1 MPRRK
6 EAGLDMLRRLIRH
19 LLGTLRIEVTG
30 GAIERFLNLCLE
42 ADIQLWDVRRWPE
55 RLQATLLVPHFFR
68 LRPIARASRCR
79 VRIRERRGLPFLSRR
94 LRRRPFLLAGAAG
107 ALATL
112 IWAGSHF
119 WVVDVRI
126 KGPGHLDPRAILAVA
141 AEAGLRRGAWKTQVD
156 PDEVA
161 RHLRQKID
169 ELSWAVV
176 RVRGT
181 RAVIEVVE
189 KGAVNPPDQAV
200 CVHLVAR
207 KAGVVEHVIPFQG
220 EPLVKK
226 GDVVQAGD
234 MLVECALRYWA
245 GGRPAVIPGMPLPP
259 REEVARTLIAQATV
273 RARVAYRQYY
283 EFPVTET
290 VKEPTGR
297 RYTQWVLNWNGR
309 SILLTGR
316 GPVPY
321 TDYEVSTRTFPP
333 GGWRNWNPPVELV
346 IREVAEVST
355 RTVTVPVE
363 ELTER
368 ARTAMERR
376 LAWLLGPG
384 DRIVTPLRAEVV
396 QQEGGYVGI
405 LVTVETLE
413 EVSAP
418 LEGPMEQQAGDRVG

>member
-1 MPRRK
+1 
-6 EAGLDMLRRLIRH
+6 MLRSLIRY
-19 LLGTLRIEVTG
+19 LLGSLRVEVTG
-30 GAIERFLNLCLE
+30 GDVERFLNLCLD
-42 ADIQLWDVRRWPE
+42 AGILLWDLRRLPE
-55 RLQATLLVPHFFR
+55 RLRVTLMLADFFR

-79 VRIRERRGLPFLSRR
+79 VRIRGRYGLPFLTRR
-94 LRRRPFLLAGAAG
+94 LRRRPFLLAGAVG
-107 ALATL
+107 GLAAL

-126 KGPGHLDPRAILAVA
+126 SGPGYLDPRAILAVA
-141 AEAGLRRGAWKTQVD
+141 AEAGLRRGAWKARVDLDQVTQ
-156 PDEVA
+156 
-161 RHLRQKID
+161 HLKSAVE

-176 RVRGT
+176 RADGT

-189 KGAVNPPDQAV
+189 KGAVTPPDQAL

-207 KAGVVEHVIPFQG
+207 KSGVVEQVIPYQG

-226 GDVVQAGD
+226 GDVVQTGD

-245 GGRPAVIPGMPLPP
+245 GGRPGVIPGMPLPP
-259 REEVARTLIAQATV
+259 REDLARTVVAQASV
-273 RARVAYRQYY
+273 KARVAYRQYY
-283 EFPVTET
+283 EYPVTEI

-309 SILLTGR
+309 SIILRGR

-321 TDYEVSTRTFPP
+321 GDYEVTTRTISPGQWRNWTPPVEIVIREAQEVSTRAE
-333 GGWRNWNPPVELV
+333 PV
-346 IREVAEVST
+346 S
-355 RTVTVPVE
+355 VE

-368 ARTAMERR
+368 ARAAMERR
-376 LAWLLGPG
+376 LAWMLGPN
-384 DRIVTPLRAEVV
+384 DRVLAPLRAEVV
-396 QQEGGYVGI
+396 QQEGGYAGI

-418 LEGPMEQQAGDRVG
+418 LEGPMLSIGR

>member
-1 MPRRK
+1 
-6 EAGLDMLRRLIRH
+6 MLRSLIRY
-19 LLGTLRIEVTG
+19 LLGSLRVEVTG
-30 GAIERFLNLCLE
+30 GDVERFLNLCLD
-42 ADIQLWDVRRWPE
+42 AGILLWDLRRLPE
-55 RLQATLLVPHFFR
+55 RLRVTLMLADFFR

-79 VRIRERRGLPFLSRR
+79 VRIRGRYGLPFLTRR
-94 LRRRPFLLAGAAG
+94 LRRRPFLLAGAVG
-107 ALATL
+107 GLAAL

-126 KGPGHLDPRAILAVA
+126 SGPGYLDPRAILAVA
-141 AEAGLRRGAWKTQVD
+141 AEAGLRRGAWKARVDLDQVTQ
-156 PDEVA
+156 
-161 RHLRQKID
+161 HLKSTVE

-176 RVRGT
+176 RADGT

-189 KGAVNPPDQAV
+189 KGAVTPPDQAL

-207 KAGVVEHVIPFQG
+207 KSGVVEQVIPYQG

-226 GDVVQAGD
+226 GDVVQTGD

-245 GGRPAVIPGMPLPP
+245 GGRPGVIPGMPLPP
-259 REEVARTLIAQATV
+259 REDLARTVVAQASV
-273 RARVAYRQYY
+273 KARVAYRQYY
-283 EFPVTET
+283 EYPVTEI

-309 SILLTGR
+309 SIILRGR

-321 TDYEVSTRTFPP
+321 GDYEVTTRTISPGQWRNWTPPVEIVIREAQEVSTRAE
-333 GGWRNWNPPVELV
+333 PV
-346 IREVAEVST
+346 S
-355 RTVTVPVE
+355 VE

-368 ARTAMERR
+368 ARAAMERR
-376 LAWLLGPG
+376 LAWMLGPN
-384 DRIVTPLRAEVV
+384 DRVLAPLRAEVV
-396 QQEGGYVGI
+396 QQEGGYAGI

-418 LEGPMEQQAGDRVG
+418 LEGPMLSIGR

>member
-1 MPRRK
+1 
-6 EAGLDMLRRLIRH
+6 MLRSLIRY
-19 LLGTLRIEVTG
+19 LLGSLRVEVTG
-30 GAIERFLNLCLE
+30 GDVERFLNLCLD
-42 ADIQLWDVRRWPE
+42 AGILLWDLRRLPE
-55 RLQATLLVPHFFR
+55 RLRVTLMLADFFR

-79 VRIRERRGLPFLSRR
+79 VRIRGRYGLPFLTRR
-94 LRRRPFLLAGAAG
+94 LRRRPFLLAGAVG
-107 ALATL
+107 GLAAL

-126 KGPGHLDPRAILAVA
+126 SGPGYLDPRAILAVA
-141 AEAGLRRGAWKTQVD
+141 AEAGLRRGAWKARVDLDQVTQ
-156 PDEVA
+156 
-161 RHLRQKID
+161 HLKSTVE

-176 RVRGT
+176 RADGT

-189 KGAVNPPDQAV
+189 KGAVTPPDQAL

-207 KAGVVEHVIPFQG
+207 KSGVVEQVIPYQG

-226 GDVVQAGD
+226 GDVVQTGD

-245 GGRPAVIPGMPLPP
+245 GGRPGVIPGMPLPP
-259 REEVARTLIAQATV
+259 REDLARTVVAQASV
-273 RARVAYRQYY
+273 KARVAYRQYY
-283 EFPVTET
+283 EYPVTEI

-309 SILLTGR
+309 SIILRGR

-321 TDYEVSTRTFPP
+321 ADYEVTTRTISPGQWRNWTPPVEIVIREAQEVSTRAE
-333 GGWRNWNPPVELV
+333 PV
-346 IREVAEVST
+346 S
-355 RTVTVPVE
+355 VE

-368 ARTAMERR
+368 ARAAMERR
-376 LAWLLGPG
+376 LAWMLGPN
-384 DRIVTPLRAEVV
+384 DRVLAPLRAEVV
-396 QQEGGYVGI
+396 QQEGGYAGI

-418 LEGPMEQQAGDRVG
+418 LEGPMLSIGR

>member
-1 MPRRK
+1 
-6 EAGLDMLRRLIRH
+6 MLRSLIRY
-19 LLGTLRIEVTG
+19 LLGSLRVEVTG
-30 GAIERFLNLCLE
+30 GDVERFLNLCLD
-42 ADIQLWDVRRWPE
+42 AGILLWDLRRLPE
-55 RLQATLLVPHFFR
+55 RLRVTLMLADFFR

-79 VRIRERRGLPFLSRR
+79 VRIRGRYGLPFLTRR
-94 LRRRPFLLAGAAG
+94 LRRRPFLLAGAVG
-107 ALATL
+107 GLAAL

-126 KGPGHLDPRAILAVA
+126 SGPGYLDPRAILAVA
-141 AEAGLRRGAWKTQVD
+141 AEAGLRRGAWKARVDLDQVTQ
-156 PDEVA
+156 
-161 RHLRQKID
+161 HLKSAVE

-176 RVRGT
+176 RADGT

-189 KGAVNPPDQAV
+189 KGAVTPPDQAL

-207 KAGVVEHVIPFQG
+207 KSGVVEQVIPYQG

-226 GDVVQAGD
+226 GDVVQTGD

-245 GGRPAVIPGMPLPP
+245 GGRPGVIPGMPLPP
-259 REEVARTLIAQATV
+259 REDLARTVVAQASV
-273 RARVAYRQYY
+273 KARVAYRQYY
-283 EFPVTET
+283 EYPVTEI

-309 SILLTGR
+309 SIILRGR

-321 TDYEVSTRTFPP
+321 ADYEVTTRTISPGQWRNWTPPVEIVIREAQEVSTRAE
-333 GGWRNWNPPVELV
+333 PVSV
-346 IREVAEVST
+346 K
-355 RTVTVPVE
+355 

-368 ARTAMERR
+368 ARAAMERR
-376 LAWLLGPG
+376 LAWMLGPN
-384 DRIVTPLRAEVV
+384 DRVLAPLRAEVV
-396 QQEGGYVGI
+396 QQEGGYAGI

-418 LEGPMEQQAGDRVG
+418 LEGPMLSIGR

>member
-1 MPRRK
+1 
-6 EAGLDMLRRLIRH
+6 MLRSLIRY
-19 LLGTLRIEVTG
+19 LLGSLRVEVTG
-30 GAIERFLNLCLE
+30 GDVERFLNLCLD
-42 ADIQLWDVRRWPE
+42 AGILLWDLRRLPE
-55 RLQATLLVPHFFR
+55 RLRVTLMLADFFR

-79 VRIRERRGLPFLSRR
+79 VRIRGRYGLPFLTRR
-94 LRRRPFLLAGAAG
+94 LRRRPFLLAGAVG
-107 ALATL
+107 GLAAL

-126 KGPGHLDPRAILAVA
+126 SGPGYLDPRAILAVA
-141 AEAGLRRGAWKTQVD
+141 AEAGLRRGAWKARVDLDQVTQ
-156 PDEVA
+156 
-161 RHLRQKID
+161 HLKSAVE

-176 RVRGT
+176 RADGT

-189 KGAVNPPDQAV
+189 KGAVTPPDQAL

-207 KAGVVEHVIPFQG
+207 KSGVVEQVIPYQG

-226 GDVVQAGD
+226 GDVVQTGD

-245 GGRPAVIPGMPLPP
+245 GGRPGVIPGMPLPP
-259 REEVARTLIAQATV
+259 REDLARTVVAQASV
-273 RARVAYRQYY
+273 KARVAYRQYY
-283 EFPVTET
+283 EYPVTEI

-309 SILLTGR
+309 SIILRGR

-321 TDYEVSTRTFPP
+321 ADYEVTTRTISPGQWRNWTPPVEIVIREAQEVSTRAE
-333 GGWRNWNPPVELV
+333 PV
-346 IREVAEVST
+346 S
-355 RTVTVPVE
+355 VE

-368 ARTAMERR
+368 ARAAMERR
-376 LAWLLGPG
+376 LAWMLGPN
-384 DRIVTPLRAEVV
+384 DRVLAPLRAEVV
-396 QQEGGYVGI
+396 QQEGGYAGI

-418 LEGPMEQQAGDRVG
+418 LEGPMLSIGR